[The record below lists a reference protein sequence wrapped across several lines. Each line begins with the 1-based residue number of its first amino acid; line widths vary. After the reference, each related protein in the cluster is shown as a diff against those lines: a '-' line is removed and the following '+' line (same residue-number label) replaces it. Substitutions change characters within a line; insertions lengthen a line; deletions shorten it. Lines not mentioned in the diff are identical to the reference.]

1 MFTAKLPCK
10 CTALHCTMHAFE
22 SLRLGSTR
30 QSLLAVAIA

>member
-1 MFTAKLPCK
+1 MFAAKLPC
-10 CTALHCTMHAFE
+10 TALRCTLHNARLG